1 MSQSDLN
8 AAADALAAGDVTAPL
23 APRGQRKAAE
33 KQAAPEKKIKIMLE
47 DIDEIPP
54 GGQFIGV
61 NGRTFLIKAGV
72 EVEVP
77 ECVVDVLDHAVM
89 SVPVLDEMKSVIGY
103 KDRLRFPYRVLR
115 G

>member
-8 AAADALAAGDVTAPL
+8 TAADALAAGDVSTPL
-23 APRGQRKAAE
+23 APRKGVKT
-33 KQAAPEKKIKIMLE
+33 APAVEKKVKIMLE

-54 GGQFIGV
+54 GGQFVSV

-77 ECVVDVLDHAVM
+77 ECVLDVLDHAVM

-103 KDRLRFPYRVLR
+103 KDRLRFPYRVMR

>member
-8 AAADALAAGDVTAPL
+8 AAAEALAAGDVSAPL
-23 APRGQRKAAE
+23 AARKTTKAAPAAE
-33 KQAAPEKKIKIMLE
+33 KMVKIMLE

-54 GGQFIGV
+54 GGQFLSV
-61 NGRTFLIKAGV
+61 NGRTFLIKAGM

-89 SVPVLDEMKSVIGY
+89 SVPVLDEMRSVVGY
-103 KDRLRFPYRVLR
+103 KDRLRFPYRTVR
-115 G
+115 S